1 MKGTGL
7 AAGSDIPPV
16 EEAGGVD
23 GAGGAGARG
32 GAMKLGRQPSLK
44 EQRELGVA
52 AAARQRPVPSLLG
65 ETSNRAADSVLL

>member
-1 MKGTGL
+1 M

-16 EEAGGVD
+16 QEAGGTD
-23 GAGGAGARG
+23 GAGGASDSVPATELRR
-32 GAMKLGRQPSLK
+32 KPSLK

-65 ETSNRAADSVLL
+65 ETPNHAADSVLL